1 LIAAPT
7 RNLQDDLNDF
17 LALIPVD
24 EVIAIALD
32 YLAND
37 AQVQELMAYL
47 QSDQFHNII
56 STVENLV
63 EFKNVS
69 VIQYLQYQTL
79 KKTLR
84 FQNIRV
90 ESRSNLHLHDT
101 L

>member
-32 YLAND
+32 YLSND
-37 AQVQELMAYL
+37 AQVQEVMTYL
-47 QSDQFHNII
+47 QSDEFHGLIT
-56 STVENLV
+56 TVEGLP

-69 VIQYLQYQTL
+69 VIQYFQIPDI
-79 KKTLR
+79 KKT
-84 FQNIRV
+84 IEV
-90 ESRSNLHLHDT
+90 PKYKCGI
-101 L
+101 